1 LTAIQ
6 DDIERVRE
14 WSIKQERTERDAA
27 REKNANL
34 IDLLRRVEWT
44 SRPRAFA
51 HGFDCYCL
59 VCGAAKTIGHCDDC
73 ELAAALK
80 GGSER

>member
-34 IDLLRRVEWT
+34 IDLLRKVEWAAY
-44 SRPRAFA
+44 SPD
-51 HGFDCYCL
+51 HPWDQCCP
-59 VCGAAKTIGHCDDC
+59 VCGRLKRDGHAPDC

-80 GGSER
+80 GGE